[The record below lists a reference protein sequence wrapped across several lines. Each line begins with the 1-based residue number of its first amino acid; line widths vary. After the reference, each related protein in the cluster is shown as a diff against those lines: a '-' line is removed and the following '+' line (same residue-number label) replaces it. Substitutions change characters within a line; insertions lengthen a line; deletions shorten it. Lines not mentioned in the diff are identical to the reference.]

1 MSTDSN
7 IFNFEI
13 WNDDVRL
20 RFSCDKTLDRIRK
33 AVENLRVQWG
43 DEKLTAE
50 FITTQP
56 DTRFAFAGHESSLQ
70 QLKREAVF
78 FENTQYPI
86 LIKGSDGVSDMSLR
100 FSNVTKDH
108 QLSSDKNLLFGAVT
122 FGNQVG
128 KTDIC
133 LDYRKEGKPK
143 SLRFS
148 TEVLSYKMDYRSDM
162 KWIIRDIEREYSML
176 SFAFMRE
183 TYLNFRTQAGA
194 STDLIWWQIFQSC
207 FTDIT
212 RACRQIIN
220 SPKRKLQERVVYE
233 RADRLRWL
241 DNEQENEYREFEND
255 PNHRYRT
262 RELCH
267 TNDTIENRFLKFVM
281 RETLQRFS
289 IVSQH
294 IRNTASRSTRLE
306 SQLTQMSEEL
316 HRLNSHPFFRAIGTF
331 KGFSQES
338 LVMKKSTHYRTIY
351 QKWIELMCGYEL
363 EEGVNKLETKDI
375 ATLYEIWCFLKVKN
389 IVADILK
396 DKATAQYKG
405 NKLTPQF
412 VRDLSWGTHSEVTF
426 LKTDDNVELASVMYN
441 APVKEDNGKV
451 ESAISGTTTFTTQQ
465 RPDIVLRLTKRQK
478 GIQYTFLFDA
488 KYRINDSRIDD
499 LDVPPTDA
507 IDQMHRYRD
516 AIYYIDPNN
525 QKPKREVIGGYVLFP
540 GSYTKEEFE
549 QSHYYKSIREI
560 GIGAFPLRPS
570 EDILINPSDS
580 EQMLRAQ
587 IEEWLNRRRMQNYLY
602 KKVAPQHG
610 LDYQDPDDVVLVNF
624 ANKEKMA
631 KMKELGL
638 CYLRTGEDAGAIVL
652 PPKALNARYVMLHN
666 GINGTLF
673 KLKSIGPRFMSK
685 ETLKKKGFESLG
697 HDYYLVYTFDTTQ
710 SKDYNNL
717 STLARGK
724 QTTAPWFAT
733 WEELMNNVNQN
744 ELPEQL
750 SHMGAV

>member
-1 MSTDSN
+1 MATEGN
-7 IFNFEI
+7 IFDFEV

-20 RFSCDKTLDRIRK
+20 RFSCDKCFDRIRK
-33 AVENLRVQWG
+33 AVENLRVQRG

-50 FITTQP
+50 FVTTQP
-56 DTRFAFAGHESSLQ
+56 DTHFCFNGHES
-70 QLKREAVF
+70 QLTRLTREALF
-78 FENTQYPI
+78 FENTQYPV
-86 LIKGSDGVSDMSLR
+86 LIKGSDKVSDMSLR
-100 FSNVTKDH
+100 FSNVTKDR
-108 QLSSDKNLLFGAVT
+108 QLSSDKNLLFGAVS
-122 FGNQVG
+122 FGSQVG

-133 LDYRKEGKPK
+133 LDYKKEGKPK

-148 TEVLSYKMDYRSDM
+148 TEVLSYKMDYRTDM
-162 KWIIRDIEREYSML
+162 KWIIRDIEEEYSML

-183 TYLNFRTQAGA
+183 TYLNFRTQKGN
-194 STDLIWWQIFQSC
+194 STDLIWWQIFQTC

-212 RACRQIIN
+212 HACRQIIL
-220 SPKRKLQERVVYE
+220 SPKRRLQEHIVYE
-233 RADRLRWL
+233 RIDRLRWI
-241 DNEQENEYREFEND
+241 DNELENEYQEFKHD
-255 PNHRYRT
+255 PHYRYRS

-294 IRNTASRSTRLE
+294 IRNTVAKSNKLE
-306 SQLTQMSEEL
+306 KQLNTMNEEL
-316 HRLNSHPFFRAIGTF
+316 QRLVNHPFFRTIGTF

-396 DKATAQYKG
+396 DRATAQYKG

-412 VRDLSWGTHSEVTF
+412 VRDLNWGTHSEVTF
-426 LKTDDNVELASVMYN
+426 IKTDDNVELASVMYN
-441 APVKEDNGKV
+441 APVREESGKV
-451 ESAISGTTTFTTQQ
+451 ESAIRNTKTFTTQQ

-478 GIQYTFLFDA
+478 DIQYTFLFDA
-488 KYRINDSRIDD
+488 KYRINDSRMDD

-516 AIYYIDPNN
+516 AIYYIDPAN

-540 GSYTKEEFE
+540 GNYTKEEFE
-549 QSHYYKSIREI
+549 QSYYCKSIKEI

-570 EDILINPSDS
+570 ESITVNPNNS
-580 EQMLRAQ
+580 EQILRVQ
-587 IEEWLNRRRMQNYLY
+587 IEEWLNKKRMQNYLY
-602 KKVAPQHG
+602 RKVAPQHG
-610 LDYQDPDDVVLVNF
+610 LDYQDPNDVVLVNF
-624 ANKEKMA
+624 ASKDKLA
-631 KMKELGL
+631 KMKELGM
-638 CYLRTGEDAGAIVL
+638 CYLRTGEVAGSIVL
-652 PPKALNARYVMLHN
+652 PPKALNAKYVMLHN
-666 GINGTLF
+666 GTNGTLF
-673 KLKSIGPRFMSK
+673 KLKGAGPRFMSK
-685 ETLKKKGFESLG
+685 DTLIKKGFESLG

-717 STLARGK
+717 PTLGRGK
-724 QTTAPWFAT
+724 QTTSPWFAT
-733 WEELMNNVNQN
+733 WEELMRTNQ
-744 ELPEQL
+744 
-750 SHMGAV
+750 